1 MNGPIFLLWR
11 CNSSLRLVKPLL
23 QISSP
28 LKKQKKSWLTSIL
41 STGGNHFWGS
51 QETLC
56 SSYTHS
62 SRSSHLD
69 SPLLSSAFH
78 PVKNCSLKEK
88 YVCRSFEYTIKI
100 FVNPKKSCLIKAQK
114 STPAR
119 HIDRVAPDVILG
131 LASTNLYRHNL
142 QQVTS

>member
-1 MNGPIFLLWR
+1 MIMQMDDWTNISPRKVQQYPAPCKTSAADFVTFEEAKKNLLT
-11 CNSSLRLVKPLL
+11 N
-23 QISSP
+23 
-28 LKKQKKSWLTSIL
+28 IL

-88 YVCRSFEYTIKI
+88 YVRRSFEYTIKI
-100 FVNPKKSCLIKAQK
+100 FVNPKKFCLIKAQK

-131 LASTNLYRHNL
+131 LASTNLYRRNL
-142 QQVTS
+142 